1 MKNNNRNRRTVFRS
15 SDFAARLFYV
25 LPTRRQLSAAE
36 KGGFERPERLG
47 AQFKA
52 ADCKSVAGGH
62 FFIKP
67 QKKSPHGGQVA
78 VRRFAADIL
87 KYNGKRRTVFR
98 SGDFAAR
105 LFLFASD
112 PAAILSAAEKGGF

>member
-1 MKNNNRNRRTVFRS
+1 M
-15 SDFAARLFYV
+15 
-25 LPTRRQLSAAE
+25 
-36 KGGFERPERLG
+36 
-47 AQFKA
+47 QFKA

-87 KYNGKRRTVFR
+87 KYNRKRRTVFC
-98 SGDFAAR
+98 SSNFAAR
-105 LFLFASD
+105 LFLYDSVLRQ
-112 PAAILSAAEKGGF
+112 LSAAEKGGFERPERLCAQFNAADCKSVADGRFL

>member
-1 MKNNNRNRRTVFRS
+1 MANILKYGRNRRTVFRS

-52 ADCKSVAGGH
+52 ADCKSVAGGR
-62 FFIKP
+62 FLYSRRKKVRYKP
-67 QKKSPHGGQVA
+67 D
-78 VRRFAADIL
+78 FL
-87 KYNGKRRTVFR
+87 K
-98 SGDFAAR
+98 
-105 LFLFASD
+105 
-112 PAAILSAAEKGGF
+112 